1 MAIAPS
7 MSPAPPTALT
17 PAQSAALAW
26 LQQLAAQIAPAPQIS
41 ADSRRITPGD
51 IFFAFPGDAAD
62 GRRYISDAIERGAAA
77 VLFDDVDF
85 SWDENID
92 LPHRG
97 LSNLKPQSGPIAN
110 AYYGMPDR
118 AMFTVA
124 VTGTNGKTSCAYWV
138 ANVLSQIHQNQTPQ
152 KSAGQTAS
160 TAGVIGTLGVGTFVN
175 GVAHRFETTGYTT
188 PDAVLLQRK
197 LAELRSSHVSAVAL
211 EASSIGLAQ
220 GRISGLHIDVALFT
234 NLTRDHLDYHHDMAS
249 YGAAKTILFDRPEL
263 QYGVV
268 NLDDAMGVQLASRL
282 QQRGV
287 PVMGYS
293 IGEKIAGAADDA
305 FPILRASA
313 IRIGHIGA
321 AFQVDSPFGSGLVK
335 SHLVGQFNI
344 SNLLGVL
351 GVLLAKGTPWTT
363 ALAAISTLL
372 PAPGR
377 MQRLG
382 GQDAPLVIIDYA
394 HTPDALLKT
403 LTSLR
408 ELAEQ
413 RHGKLWCVFGCGGNR
428 DSGKRPEMG
437 RASELADQVVLTSD
451 NPRNEAPMAIIEQT
465 RQGMQKLVPHIVE
478 DRATAI
484 LWSVRHA
491 DKHDVVLLAGKG
503 HEMFQEV
510 NGKKQPFLDADHAA
524 LALAARAT
532 MLGGA

>member
-1 MAIAPS
+1 MTAAPS
-7 MSPAPPTALT
+7 MSPSPPVALT
-17 PAQSAALAW
+17 PEQSAALAW
-26 LQQLAAQIAPAPQIS
+26 LKQLATQGTGTPAPQIS

-51 IFFAFPGDAAD
+51 IFFAFPGDDAD
-62 GRRYISDAIERGAAA
+62 GRRFISDAIERGAAA

-85 SWDENID
+85 EWDESID

-97 LSNLKPQSGPIAN
+97 LSNLKPQSGPIAS
-110 AYYGMPDR
+110 AWYGTPDR
-118 AMFTVA
+118 DMFTVA
-124 VTGTNGKTSCAYWV
+124 VTGTNGKTSCAYWL
-138 ANVLSQIHQNQTPQ
+138 AHALSQLQQ
-152 KSAGQTAS
+152 KSAGQPVPM
-160 TAGVIGTLGVGTFVN
+160 AGVIGTLGVGTFAN

-197 LAELRSSHVSAVAL
+197 LAQLRSSHVAAVAL

-234 NLTRDHLDYHHDMAS
+234 NLTRDHLDYHGDMVS
-249 YGAAKTILFDRPEL
+249 YGAAKAILFDRPEL
-263 QYGVV
+263 QHGVV
-268 NLDDAMGVQLASRL
+268 NLDDAMGVQLAARL

-287 PVMGYS
+287 PVTGYS
-293 IGEKIAGAADDA
+293 LSAKTADEAADA
-305 FPILRASA
+305 FPVLRASA
-313 IRIGHIGA
+313 IRISHIGTV
-321 AFQVDSPFGSGLVK
+321 FQVDSPFGSGPVK

-351 GVLLAKGTPWTT
+351 GVLLAKGTPWN
-363 ALAAISTLL
+363 AAIAAISALT

-377 MQRLG
+377 MQQLG
-382 GQDAPLVIIDYA
+382 GQEAPLVIIDYA
-394 HTPDALLKT
+394 HTPDALQKT

-413 RHGKLWCVFGCGGNR
+413 RHGKLWCVFGCGGDR
-428 DSGKRPEMG
+428 DTGKRPEMG

-451 NPRNEAPMAIIEQT
+451 NPRNEQPMAIIEQT
-465 RQGMQKLVPHIVE
+465 RRGMQKLTPHIVE

-491 DKHDVVLLAGKG
+491 GKHDVVLLAGKG